1 MDDSSHKLRQKVIF
15 DSNITIEIM
24 QGDIT
29 LIETGAMVN
38 AANRHL
44 QHGGGVA
51 GAISRRGGTV
61 IQEESDAWIARYG
74 PIDSDRPAY
83 TSAGNLPCQYVIHAV
98 GPVWGEGEEDRKLS
112 EAICAALKMAETLR
126 ISSVSLPAISTGIF
140 GFPVKRAAGI
150 FMRSLQDF
158 CAQSEHKHLRNIKL
172 VLFDMETYSTFSEAF
187 LTTDW
192 KTKSNDHIL

>member
-15 DSNITIEIM
+15 DSNIMIEIM

-29 LIETGAMVN
+29 RIETGAIVN

-74 PIDSDRPAY
+74 PIDANHPAV
-83 TSAGNLPCQYVIHAV
+83 TSGGKLPCKHVIHAV
-98 GPVWGEGEEDRKLS
+98 GPVWGEGEEDDKLARAITSALEKAEELKLS
-112 EAICAALKMAETLR
+112 SI
-126 ISSVSLPAISTGIF
+126 SLPAISTGIF
-140 GFPVKRAAGI
+140 GFPLERAAGI
-150 FMRSLQDF
+150 FMQTLDQF
-158 CAQSEHKHLRNIKL
+158 CQRGDIKYL
-172 VLFDMETYSTFSEAF
+172 AKILIVLFDAHTYAVFSQKF
-187 LTTDW
+187 
-192 KTKSNDHIL
+192 NDYYGKK

>member
-74 PIDSDRPAY
+74 PIDRDRPAY

-98 GPVWGEGEEDRKLS
+98 GPVWGEGDEDRKLS
-112 EAICAALKMAETLR
+112 DAISAALKMADTLR
-126 ISSVSLPAISTGIF
+126 VSSVSLPAISTGIF

-158 CAQSEHKHLRNIKL
+158 CAQPGHKHLRNIKL
-172 VLFDMETYSTFSEAF
+172 VLFDMETYNTFLEAF